1 MKKHQILLTTS
12 LLILT
17 SFNLSIVSCSS
28 DSNSKEN
35 DDIENENNN
44 QEETTKKEETL
55 LATFSKE
62 SCINLVNSPKTTDG
76 IYLINDDVTDII
88 NDITL
93 KYSTNVG
100 LTGNSNYPNCIQ
112 VKKQTNNNFII
123 STYKKITKIIITSLK
138 DTSST
143 RYSIANPDAPLG
155 SQTHTYTYHWTSHKS
170 YNYDL
175 GNWSEDDCKQ
185 GSWGHGEVSGHMFFD
200 LTTLRKQ
207 MAGTV
212 INSNTITL
220 TRSNTGGIS

>member
-1 MKKHQILLTTS
+1 MKKHQVLLTTS

-35 DDIENENNN
+35 DNIENENNN

-138 DTSST
+138 DTSYDTTYATLELNVNSSMNEEINTTSGISEIQNTYLLNEEAST
-143 RYSIANPDAPLG
+143 IAL
-155 SQTHTYTYHWTSHKS
+155 
-170 YNYDL
+170 
-175 GNWSEDDCKQ
+175 
-185 GSWGHGEVSGHMFFD
+185 
-200 LTTLRKQ
+200 
-207 MAGTV
+207 
-212 INSNTITL
+212 SNTSSRAMYLQKLEIIGY
-220 TRSNTGGIS
+220 NE

>member
-35 DDIENENNN
+35 DNIENENNN
-44 QEETTKKEETL
+44 PEETTKKEETL

-93 KYSTNVG
+93 KYSKNVG

-123 STYKKITKIIITSLK
+123 STNKKITKIIITSLK
-138 DTSST
+138 DTSYDTTYATLELNVFSSMNEEINTNSGISEIKNTYLLNEEAST
-143 RYSIANPDAPLG
+143 VAL
-155 SQTHTYTYHWTSHKS
+155 
-170 YNYDL
+170 
-175 GNWSEDDCKQ
+175 
-185 GSWGHGEVSGHMFFD
+185 
-200 LTTLRKQ
+200 
-207 MAGTV
+207 
-212 INSNTITL
+212 SNTSSRAMYLQKLEIIGY
-220 TRSNTGGIS
+220 NE

>member
-17 SFNLSIVSCSS
+17 SFNLSIISCSS

-44 QEETTKKEETL
+44 QEETL

-76 IYLINDDVTDII
+76 IYLINDDVSDII

-138 DTSST
+138 DTSYDTTYATLELNVNSSMNEEINTTSGISEIKNTYLLNEEAST
-143 RYSIANPDAPLG
+143 IAL
-155 SQTHTYTYHWTSHKS
+155 
-170 YNYDL
+170 
-175 GNWSEDDCKQ
+175 
-185 GSWGHGEVSGHMFFD
+185 
-200 LTTLRKQ
+200 
-207 MAGTV
+207 
-212 INSNTITL
+212 SNTSSRAMYLQKLEIIGY
-220 TRSNTGGIS
+220 NE

>member
-35 DDIENENNN
+35 DNIENENNN

-62 SCINLVNSPKTTDG
+62 CCINLVNSPKTTDG

-138 DTSST
+138 DTSYDTTYATLELNVNSSMNEEINTTSGSSEIKNTYLLNEEAST
-143 RYSIANPDAPLG
+143 IAL
-155 SQTHTYTYHWTSHKS
+155 
-170 YNYDL
+170 
-175 GNWSEDDCKQ
+175 
-185 GSWGHGEVSGHMFFD
+185 
-200 LTTLRKQ
+200 
-207 MAGTV
+207 
-212 INSNTITL
+212 SNTSSRAMYLQKLEIIGY
-220 TRSNTGGIS
+220 NE

>member
-1 MKKHQILLTTS
+1 MCRK
-12 LLILT
+12 
-17 SFNLSIVSCSS
+17 
-28 DSNSKEN
+28 
-35 DDIENENNN
+35 
-44 QEETTKKEETL
+44 TL

-138 DTSST
+138 DTSYDTTYATLELNVNSSMNEEINTTSGISEIKNTYLLNEEAST
-143 RYSIANPDAPLG
+143 IAL
-155 SQTHTYTYHWTSHKS
+155 
-170 YNYDL
+170 
-175 GNWSEDDCKQ
+175 
-185 GSWGHGEVSGHMFFD
+185 
-200 LTTLRKQ
+200 
-207 MAGTV
+207 
-212 INSNTITL
+212 SNTSSRAMYLQKLEIIGY
-220 TRSNTGGIS
+220 NE

>member
-17 SFNLSIVSCSS
+17 SFNLSIISCSS

-35 DDIENENNN
+35 DNIENENNN

-138 DTSST
+138 DTSYDTTYATLELNVNSSMNEEINTTSGISEIKNTYLLNEEAST
-143 RYSIANPDAPLG
+143 IAL
-155 SQTHTYTYHWTSHKS
+155 
-170 YNYDL
+170 
-175 GNWSEDDCKQ
+175 
-185 GSWGHGEVSGHMFFD
+185 
-200 LTTLRKQ
+200 
-207 MAGTV
+207 
-212 INSNTITL
+212 SNTSSRAMYLQKLEIIGY
-220 TRSNTGGIS
+220 NE

>member
-1 MKKHQILLTTS
+1 QILLITS

-35 DDIENENNN
+35 DNIENENNN

-138 DTSST
+138 DTSYDTTYATLELNVNSSMNEEINTTSGISEIKNTYLLNEEAST
-143 RYSIANPDAPLG
+143 IAL
-155 SQTHTYTYHWTSHKS
+155 
-170 YNYDL
+170 
-175 GNWSEDDCKQ
+175 
-185 GSWGHGEVSGHMFFD
+185 
-200 LTTLRKQ
+200 
-207 MAGTV
+207 
-212 INSNTITL
+212 SNTSSRAMYLQKLEIIGY
-220 TRSNTGGIS
+220 NE

>member
-35 DDIENENNN
+35 DNIENENNN

-138 DTSST
+138 DTSYDTTYATLELNVNSSMNEEINTTSGISEIKNTYLLNEEAST
-143 RYSIANPDAPLG
+143 IAL
-155 SQTHTYTYHWTSHKS
+155 
-170 YNYDL
+170 
-175 GNWSEDDCKQ
+175 
-185 GSWGHGEVSGHMFFD
+185 
-200 LTTLRKQ
+200 
-207 MAGTV
+207 
-212 INSNTITL
+212 SNTSSRAMYLQKLEIIGY
-220 TRSNTGGIS
+220 NE

>member
-35 DDIENENNN
+35 DNIENENNN

-138 DTSST
+138 DTSYDT
-143 RYSIANPDAPLG
+143 
-155 SQTHTYTYHWTSHKS
+155 TYATLELNVNSS
-170 YNYDL
+170 MNEEI
-175 GNWSEDDCKQ
+175 N
-185 GSWGHGEVSGHMFFD
+185 
-200 LTTLRKQ
+200 TTLGISEIKNTYLLNEE
-207 MAGTV
+207 AST
-212 INSNTITL
+212 IALSNTSSRAMYLQKLEIIGY
-220 TRSNTGGIS
+220 NE